1 MSKLKQKII
10 TRAQAKEQGLKFYF
24 TGKPCDKNGHLSN
37 RYTSVGNCVDCVAK
51 RFIENK
57 TELSE
62 RNKQYVTKNK
72 EKVSE
77 KRKEWYAKHRE
88 ERLDYYKKWTAE
100 NKAKTSD
107 KQREWRLANPEKK
120 KQNDLLW
127 RQTNSDKKKQND
139 KNWKELNR
147 GLVRAYAKGQKMR
160 RINRIPPWL
169 TEHDKK
175 AIKDMYELAVR
186 KEKETGI
193 KWHVDH
199 IIPLLGENVSGLHV
213 PQNLQ
218 VIPASENLQKS
229 NKWEITNE
237 I

>member
-1 MSKLKQKII
+1 MKQQII

-57 TELSE
+57 SELTEK
-62 RNKQYVTKNK
+62 NKQYVINNK

-77 KRKEWYAKHRE
+77 KRKEWYAKNRE
-88 ERLDYYKKWTAE
+88 ERLDYYKKWTTE
-100 NKAKTSD
+100 NKTKTAE

-120 KQNDLLW
+120 KLTDECW
-127 RQTNSDKKKQND
+127 RKANPEKKKQID
-139 KNWKELNR
+139 TAWKQANR
-147 GLVRAYAKGQKMR
+147 GLVRASARGQKMR
-160 RINRIPPWL
+160 RLHRIPHWL
-169 TEHDKK
+169 SEADKK
-175 AIKDMYELAVR
+175 AIKDMYKLAAK

-199 IIPLLGENVSGLHV
+199 IIPLLGDNVSGLHV
-213 PQNLQ
+213 PHNLQ
-218 VIPASENLQKS
+218 VIPASENLLKS
-229 NKWEITNE
+229 NKWEV
-237 I
+237 